1 MNKQFGLPQFLENIK
16 ELYNIAGPN
25 GGAVTFIL
33 TDAEIKFETF
43 LEAVNSMLATGEI
56 PGLHVKEDRELI
68 PLQQRTVYMKE
79 AGTKGEDPSPLFL
92 W

>member
-1 MNKQFGLPQFLENIK
+1 
-16 ELYNIAGPN
+16 
-25 GGAVTFIL
+25 
-33 TDAEIKFETF
+33 
-43 LEAVNSMLATGEI
+43 MLATGEI